1 MMCMHKGLK
10 STLPS
15 PSLGLPFAH
24 AAIVLW
30 HTACACT
37 YGGIHCHPAVWLVTS
52 VCCVPVQAASDA
64 TLLPTTVNP
73 AYAPGHAIA
82 KPLSEGTSGDAIV
95 ECTNCGCDLD
105 TSPETAQIAPVASAA
120 AASKAW
126 QGMTWQ
132 MWLSP
137 VMMWAGIC
145 VHGVLEGLS
154 LGLQHDKAGAVT
166 VLVAMVSHKW
176 VESVALSSILVKNG
190 GRVK

>member
-1 MMCMHKGLK
+1 MKEACCF
-10 STLPS
+10 TLHV
-15 PSLGLPFAH
+15 F
-24 AAIVLW
+24 
-30 HTACACT
+30 
-37 YGGIHCHPAVWLVTS
+37 
-52 VCCVPVQAASDA
+52 VQAASSA

-73 AYAPGHAIA
+73 AYTPGNAMA
-82 KPLSEGTSGDAIV
+82 KPLSSESSSAGAVV

-105 TSPETAQIAPVASAA
+105 TSPETAQMAPQKTAAVAAQS
-120 AASKAW
+120 W

-137 VMMWAGIC
+137 IMMWAGIC

-176 VESVALSSILVKNG
+176 VESVALSSMLVKNG
-190 GRVK
+190 GGFK